1 VYWSLA
7 EVALVPPAVVTVMS
21 IVPALPAGVVA
32 VIDVALF
39 TVKLVAFV
47 APNFTAVAP
56 VKFVPVIATLV
67 PPALGPLVGLTDVTV
82 GAAEFIV
89 SVWLAELPLSA
100 AVA

>member
-1 VYWSLA
+1 
-7 EVALVPPAVVTVMS
+7 MS
-21 IVPALPAGVVA
+21 TVPALPVGVVA

-67 PPALGPLVGLTDVTV
+67 PPALGLLVGPPGLTV
-82 GAAEFIV
+82 GAAT
-89 SVWLAELPLSA
+89 
-100 AVA
+100 